1 METSE
6 NIILKLNEFLESD
19 EFHLSEFNY
28 LLNELLELENLR
40 IVLIDFE
47 YYNEDRLKLL
57 QESKIEC
64 VRVQEFEEA
73 ANYRK
78 LEAECQEYID
88 IREEYCIN
96 KSMFYIEKE
105 YLLYFYI
112 GKSVIAKLVKENLKN
127 HLQK

>member
-6 NIILKLNEFLESD
+6 NIILKLNEILEGD

-40 IVLIDFE
+40 IVLFDFE
-47 YYNEDRLKLL
+47 YYNEDRLRVL

-73 ANYRK
+73 AKYRK

-88 IREEYCIN
+88 IKEEYCIN
-96 KSMFYIEKE
+96 KSLFYIEKE
-105 YLLYFYI
+105 YLFYFYFGI
-112 GKSVIAKLVKENLKN
+112 SVIAKLVKENLKN